1 MSIFLIAGILL
12 SCRKFFTNYFCKNKL
27 PLMELDSS
35 FIKRLK
41 ENDSNAQRVFYEQLA
56 PKMYGICLRFAFA
69 SEDADD
75 ILQDGFIRV
84 FKHIK
89 DFRGEGSLEGWVRR
103 TIVNTAINYYKKKI
117 KQGVSVNLDFVQ
129 GKIKEDSKVVEKMS
143 ADELLELISEL
154 PPGYRTVFNLNVI
167 EGYTHKEIGKLLEIS
182 ENTSKSQLSRARV
195 SLQNKLAEIKEKENI
210 G

>member
-1 MSIFLIAGILL
+1 M
-12 SCRKFFTNYFCKNKL
+12 K
-27 PLMELDSS
+27 LDSN

-41 ENDSNAQRVFYEQLA
+41 ESEPEAQRVFYEQLA
-56 PKMYGICLRFAFA
+56 PKMYGICLRFAFVRD
-69 SEDADD
+69 DADD

-84 FKHIK
+84 FNHIK

-117 KQGVSVNLDFVQ
+117 KKGINVDLDHVQDKVKQVS
-129 GKIKEDSKVVEKMS
+129 GIVEKMA
-143 ADELLELISEL
+143 ADELLLLIKEL
-154 PPGYRTVFNLNVI
+154 PPGYRTVFNLSVI
-167 EGYTHKEIGKLLEIS
+167 EGYTHKEIGNILEIS

-210 G
+210 E